1 MPTRRKTA
9 RATSSPRD
17 SKQSIARKVDDAIA
31 ALKRLGSKRAR
42 DELGPRYGIH
52 VKNAFGVGVGQIQ
65 KLAKEIGRNHGI
77 ALALWDADGAWHEV
91 RMLAAFVDDPQ
102 RVTRAQMDR
111 WCRDFDN
118 WGIVDTVCFKLFD
131 QVPFAFDKAR
141 KWAES
146 PREFIKRAG
155 FVLMA

>member
-9 RATSSPRD
+9 RAKSSAGD
-17 SKQSIARKVDDAIA
+17 SKQSIAERVDDAIA
-31 ALKRLGSKRAR
+31 TLKRLGSKRAR

-65 KLAKEIGRNHGI
+65 KLAKEIGRDHDL

-102 RVTRAQMDR
+102 LVTSAQMDR

-118 WGIVDTVCFKLFD
+118 WGIVDTLCFKLFD
-131 QVPFAFDKAR
+131 QSPHAWGRVA
-141 KWAES
+141 KWKVKKD
-146 PREFIKRAG
+146 EFQKR
-155 FVLMA
+155 